1 MSAGTSKRPCSRD
14 LRAEPSPSVP
24 RQHAMQPQQQLMGPS
39 SMSPTTPTEA
49 SQGYH
54 QDQLNLFTQSQSP
67 ATVQG
72 GGSSTRQ
79 FIPASNVLFNPGCQ
93 SVQQNGTHFQPHIPS
108 YTPYQP
114 VLNGQNGHNSVAT
127 LTPSP
132 DSLVQHGMDIAHP
145 AAINQQTYSGQMSH
159 NYSASQNFYTMH
171 NPAAVPSV
179 NVHTFVAPEDCLCGP
194 NCNCLFCTSH
204 PFNRA
209 TSERF
214 QNLGEFLAGGNYWDE
229 VPPNPDLSQPESETG
244 NALTNG
250 THMEPAI
257 DPMDNGSFTS
267 NPLNHIS
274 IPEPTF
280 DEGASVNDSDQSNES
295 AHPQIKNH
303 GYWTVG
309 YLLKGKCTNTAGTCL
324 CRENCACAGCHTHQG
339 HVEYPDLSELPML

>member
-24 RQHAMQPQQQLMGPS
+24 RQHDMQPQLQLMGPS
-39 SMSPTTPTEA
+39 SMSPTPPTEA

-54 QDQLNLFTQSQSP
+54 QDRLNLFTQSQSL

-72 GGSSTRQ
+72 GGSTQQ

-108 YTPYQP
+108 YTPYP
-114 VLNGQNGHNSVAT
+114 PLLNGQNGHNSAAT

-132 DSLVQHGMDIAHP
+132 DSLVQHGMDFAQP
-145 AAINQQTYSGQMSH
+145 AAINQQTFSEQMGH
-159 NYSASQNFYTMH
+159 NYPAPQNSYTMH
-171 NPAAVPSV
+171 NPAAVPAV
-179 NVHTFVAPEDCLCGP
+179 NAHTFVAPEDCLCGP

-204 PFNRA
+204 PFNPA

-214 QNLGEFLAGGNYWDE
+214 QILGEILASDNYWDG
-229 VPPNPDLSQPESETG
+229 VPPNPDPSQPESETG

-257 DPMDNGSFTS
+257 DPVDNGSFTS
-267 NPLNHIS
+267 NPLGHIS

-280 DEGASVNDSDQSNES
+280 DEGASVNDSDQSDD
-295 AHPQIKNH
+295 
-303 GYWTVG
+303 YWTVE
-309 YLLKGKCTNTAGTCL
+309 YPFKGKCTNATGTCL

-339 HVEYPDLSELPML
+339 HVEDPDLSKPSML